1 MSLLQ
6 SLKMYETNV
15 LASILISTA
24 ILCGIVISVILG
36 LR

>member
-15 LASILISTA
+15 LASILMATA
-24 ILCGIVISVILG
+24 ILCSIVIAVILG